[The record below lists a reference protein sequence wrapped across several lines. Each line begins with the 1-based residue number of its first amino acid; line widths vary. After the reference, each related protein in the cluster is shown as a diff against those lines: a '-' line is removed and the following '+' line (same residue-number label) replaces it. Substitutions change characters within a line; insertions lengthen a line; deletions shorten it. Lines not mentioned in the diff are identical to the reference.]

1 MAYCAIIEAV
11 MCRGS
16 AYGLVW
22 EMSVTMFGPLNGG
35 YWMTSAAT
43 VSVAAVRT
51 VNALQSEIDRQEK

>member
-1 MAYCAIIEAV
+1 

-43 VSVAAVRT
+43 VSVVAVRT